1 MNNLLAHF
9 AQLRLL
15 QKLKKISVYFKYH
28 PKILKV
34 KTNEKAK
41 TLVSEIDEDSSIIF
55 DKKLK
60 HLDFISQFEM
70 YLDGKN
76 SSSFSV
82 EFLQEFEKIK
92 LETQRTT
99 LEMVNVLNHKNLR
112 VA

>member
-1 MNNLLAHF
+1 MNNLLVQF

-15 QKLKKISVYFKYH
+15 QKLKNISVHLKYRH
-28 PKILKV
+28 EILKV
-34 KTNEKAK
+34 KPNEKTK

-76 SSSFSV
+76 CNSFSV

-99 LEMVNVLNHKNLR
+99 LEMVNVLNHENLR